1 MLNAKDMAYKYSK
14 ISNAKEE
21 LNRVKRYWY
30 ELLTR
35 VQVKTPLESM
45 NILLNGWAIY
55 QTIVSRLWARTGY
68 YQSGGAIGFRD
79 QLQDTLGVK
88 YIDAELMKNQILT
101 QAKHQFIEGDVEHW
115 WHEETNR
122 GIRTRFS
129 DDLLWL
135 CYVTSEYIEYT
146 GDKSLLD
153 IEIPYLQGELLEDG
167 VDERYDLYLE
177 SKEKGSLYEHCIK
190 AIEKSLN
197 FGENGLPKIGSGD
210 WNDGMNTVGNKK
222 RGESVWLG
230 FFLYEVLNRFIPIC
244 EEVSDNERAK
254 KYIEIR
260 DNLKKALNTNGWDGR
275 WFKRAFTDDG
285 EPIGSI
291 ENEEC
296 RIDSISQSWGVIS
309 GAADNDKKYISM
321 ESLENHLIDRQSAI
335 IKLLDPPFNQ
345 SNLEPGYIKAY
356 LPGTRENGGQYTHAA
371 VWVIIA
377 EALLGFGDK
386 AGELFRMINPI
397 EHARTKEMANKYKVE
412 PYVVAADVYGQE
424 NLAGR
429 GGWTWYTGSSSWM
442 YEAGLKYILG
452 LKIENGELKIE
463 PCIPNDW
470 EEYSIKYKTGK
481 KVYNIKVT
489 EKGKNISINVIGD

>member
-1 MLNAKDMAYKYSK
+1 MEDG
-14 ISNAKEE
+14 IEE
-21 LNRVKRYWY
+21 HLQTRVKY
-30 ELLTR
+30 
-35 VQVKTPLESM
+35 
-45 NILLNGWAIY
+45 
-55 QTIVSRLWARTGY
+55 
-68 YQSGGAIGFRD
+68 
-79 QLQDTLGVK
+79 
-88 YIDAELMKNQILT
+88 
-101 QAKHQFIEGDVEHW
+101 
-115 WHEETNR
+115 
-122 GIRTRFS
+122 
-129 DDLLWL
+129 
-135 CYVTSEYIEYT
+135 C
-146 GDKSLLD
+146 
-153 IEIPYLQGELLEDG
+153 
-167 VDERYDLYLE
+167 
-177 SKEKGSLYEHCIK
+177 GSLQ
-190 AIEKSLN
+190 
-197 FGENGLPKIGSGD
+197 
-210 WNDGMNTVGNKK
+210 
-222 RGESVWLG
+222 
-230 FFLYEVLNRFIPIC
+230 
-244 EEVSDNERAK
+244 
-254 KYIEIR
+254 
-260 DNLKKALNTNGWDGR
+260 
-275 WFKRAFTDDG
+275 
-285 EPIGSI
+285 
-291 ENEEC
+291 NEEC
-296 RIDSISQSWGVIS
+296 KIDSITQSWAVIS
-309 GAADNDKKYISM
+309 GVGDNDKKYISM

-377 EALLGFGDK
+377 EALLGFGDE

>member
-68 YQSGGAIGFRD
+68 YQSGGAVGFRD

-260 DNLKKALNTNGWDGR
+260 DDLKKALNTNGWDGR

-309 GAADNDKKYISM
+309 GAADN
-321 ESLENHLIDRQSAI
+321 E
-335 IKLLDPPFNQ
+335 
-345 SNLEPGYIKAY
+345 
-356 LPGTRENGGQYTHAA
+356 
-371 VWVIIA
+371 
-377 EALLGFGDK
+377 
-386 AGELFRMINPI
+386 
-397 EHARTKEMANKYKVE
+397 
-412 PYVVAADVYGQE
+412 DVYKRQAYR
-424 NLAGR
+424 L
-429 GGWTWYTGSSSWM
+429 
-442 YEAGLKYILG
+442 
-452 LKIENGELKIE
+452 
-463 PCIPNDW
+463 
-470 EEYSIKYKTGK
+470 YS
-481 KVYNIKVT
+481 
-489 EKGKNISINVIGD
+489 